1 MAGVMDGFTGFPPE
15 SDAGSLFTF
24 AEDDPDGGTH
34 PPRWSSF
41 IGIVISI
48 VGNIVI
54 SFALNIQKYAHIR
67 LARAKSLRLQERK
80 KYKRRRRRRRKLLAA
95 SKGTANGRNGA
106 STETDGLLHPPEG
119 NGTSNGA
126 EHGEDEDLEGSW
138 ISTDTYDSP
147 EGEDGRG
154 RALVDDDEDRYLLES
169 PERSPSKNSGMG
181 GAPPYLKSKW
191 WWTGII
197 LMTIGE
203 CGNFLAYG
211 FAPASIVS
219 PLGVVALISNCLIAP
234 LMLKEPFRRR
244 DLLGVVIAIVGV
256 AVVVSSSQPK
266 EEKLTPGQI
275 WWEITQTPF
284 EVYFGIT
291 CTLIVV
297 LLYLSRR
304 YGSRLILIDLGLV
317 GLFGGY
323 TALATKGVS
332 SLLSSSLYKIVTYP
346 VFYLLV
352 FILGLTAVLQ
362 IKYLS
367 RSLQRFD
374 STQVIPTQFVLF
386 NIFTVTGSAI
396 LYRDF
401 EKADAARF
409 TRFLIGCFLNFAGV
423 YLISSKRERHYESDY
438 DSTISETEDEHHFDP
453 DHPIMRVSSIDNTP
467 YSDHPR
473 TSLQPGAPSNRRDSS
488 IRSSNS
494 FRRTQIPA
502 QLHSPPDET
511 SPLLPPIKTTLDDVH
526 PPLTPTISRSPSR
539 RRPAP
544 ISTTPVATPP
554 TATNPNRSSL
564 SLLTP
569 GPLFVGYQLQAVVAD
584 TLKRGVDHILEE
596 DLISPHQIATMN
608 QQGSLRDK
616 KVRKVKSVGASLG
629 GWLRGESQAI
639 LPTTS
644 TASKN
649 RRKRAGTMDSTSDLN
664 TRQAV
669 RSRLSRSGSGASASV
684 SGPSSSSNNGVNRYS
699 QYSDDSVAVDPTR
712 RRTIAI
718 GEGAA
723 DEERRDGLRRPS
735 PGGVVE
741 TVLEGGD
748 APLPDPSTASRGG
761 ET

>member
-1 MAGVMDGFTGFPPE
+1 MDSFGGFPPE
-15 SDAGSLFTF
+15 SGAGSLLTL
-24 AEDDPDGGTH
+24 ADEDLDGGT

-67 LARAKSLRLQERK
+67 LARARSLRLQERK

-95 SKGTANGRNGA
+95 NKGVANGRNGA

-119 NGTSNGA
+119 NGAPNGV
-126 EHGEDEDLEGSW
+126 ENGEDEDLEGSW

-154 RALVDDDEDRYLLES
+154 RALVDDEEDRYLLES
-169 PERSPSKNSGMG
+169 PERSPSKNGGMG
-181 GAPPYLKSKW
+181 SAPPYLRSKW

-244 DLLGVVIAIVGV
+244 DLLGVVIAIFGV

-275 WWEITQTPF
+275 WWEISQTPF
-284 EVYFGIT
+284 EVYFVIT

-297 LLYLSRR
+297 LLYLSGKH
-304 YGSRLILIDLGLV
+304 GSRFIIIDLGLV

-352 FILGLTAVLQ
+352 FILVLTAVLQ
-362 IKYLS
+362 IKYLN

-401 EKADAARF
+401 EKADAARP
-409 TRFLIGCFLNFAGV
+409 
-423 YLISSKRERHYESDY
+423 
-438 DSTISETEDEHHFDP
+438 ST
-453 DHPIMRVSSIDNTP
+453 
-467 YSDHPR
+467 
-473 TSLQPGAPSNRRDSS
+473 
-488 IRSSNS
+488 
-494 FRRTQIPA
+494 
-502 QLHSPPDET
+502 
-511 SPLLPPIKTTLDDVH
+511 
-526 PPLTPTISRSPSR
+526 PSR

-544 ISTTPVATPP
+544 ISTTPAVTPP
-554 TATNPNRSSL
+554 PASTNPNRSSL

-584 TLKRGVDHILEE
+584 TLKRGVDHILDE
-596 DLISPHQIATMN
+596 DLISPHQIATTTN
-608 QQGSLRDK
+608 QSGSLRDK
-616 KVRKVKSVGASLG
+616 KVRKVQSVGASLG
-629 GWLRGESQAI
+629 GWLRGESQTI
-639 LPTTS
+639 LPTS
-644 TASKN
+644 TTSKN

-664 TRQAV
+664 TRQSV
-669 RSRLSRSGSGASASV
+669 RSRLSRSGSGASASG
-684 SGPSSSSNNGVNRYS
+684 SGPSSSSNNGVNRYG
-699 QYSDDSVAVDPTR
+699 QYSDDSAVADLAR
-712 RRTIAI
+712 RRTIAV

-723 DEERRDGLRRPS
+723 DEERRGGMRRPS
-735 PGGVVE
+735 PGVGVVE
-741 TVLEGGD
+741 TVLEGGN
-748 APLPDPSTASRGG
+748 APREDER
-761 ET
+761 

>member
-1 MAGVMDGFTGFPPE
+1 MADDDFRSIFPMFSEDGDE
-15 SDAGSLFTF
+15 K
-24 AEDDPDGGTH
+24 GGTH

-67 LARAKSLRLQERK
+67 LAREKSLRLQERK
-80 KYKRRRRRRRKLLAA
+80 KSKRRKRRRRKLLAA
-95 SKGTANGRNGA
+95 NKGAANGRNGA
-106 STETDGLLHPPEG
+106 AGDSPDGLLHPPQG
-119 NGTSNGA
+119 NGNTPGSDTG
-126 EHGEDEDLEGSW
+126 DEDLESSW

-147 EGEDGRG
+147 EGDEERG
-154 RALVDDDEDRYLLES
+154 RNLIDDEAEDQFLLES
-169 PERSPSKNSGMG
+169 PERSPSKNGRAKPG
-181 GAPPYLKSKW
+181 PPYLRSKW
-191 WWTGII
+191 WWAGII
-197 LMTIGE
+197 LMSIGE

-244 DLLGVVIAIVGV
+244 DLLGVVIAITGV

-275 WWEITQTPF
+275 WWEISQTPF
-284 EVYFGIT
+284 EVYFGVT
-291 CTLIVV
+291 CTMMIALF
-297 LLYLSRR
+297 YLSNL
-304 YGSRLILIDLGLV
+304 YGSRFILIDLGLV

-352 FILGLTAVLQ
+352 FILVSTAVLQ

-401 EKADAARF
+401 QKADASRLIK
-409 TRFLIGCFLNFAGV
+409 FLIGCLLNFLGV
-423 YLISSKRERHYESDY
+423 YLISSKREQTDESDY
-438 DSTISETEDEHHFDP
+438 DSTISETEDEYHFDP
-453 DHPIMRVSSIDNTP
+453 SSERPIMRINSNTP
-467 YSDHPR
+467 YTDLRPDQIVS
-473 TSLQPGAPSNRRDSS
+473 TSLRSNASRPRLPSANGSHVQ
-488 IRSSNS
+488 
-494 FRRTQIPA
+494 T
-502 QLHSPPDET
+502 LPDES
-511 SPLLPPIKTTLDDVH
+511 SPLLPPLKTTFDDIHH
-526 PPLTPTISRSPSR
+526 PPLTPTVSRSPSR
-539 RRPAP
+539 RRPP
-544 ISTTPVATPP
+544 NISTTPVATPP
-554 TATNPNRSSL
+554 TANPNRSSL

-584 TLKRGVDHILEE
+584 TLKRGVDNILEE
-596 DLISPHQIATMN
+596 DPVSPHN
-608 QQGSLRDK
+608 YPPSSSNFGGPLHNK

-629 GWLRGESQAI
+629 DWLRGESQVAAA
-639 LPTTS
+639 P
-644 TASKN
+644 
-649 RRKRAGTMDSTSDLN
+649 RRKRAGTNESQDNVARRS
-664 TRQAV
+664 V
-669 RSRLSRSGSGASASV
+669 RSRTSRSGSGTASVSV
-684 SGPSSSSNNGVNRYS
+684 SGPSSRVGDGVPRF
-699 QYSDDSVAVDPTR
+699 SDEIPGLEAGR
-712 RRTIAI
+712 RRTIAL

-723 DEERRDGLRRPS
+723 DIERRGVSSSSRRLS
-735 PGGVVE
+735 PTGVEE

-748 APLPDPSTASRGG
+748 APLPNPSTADR
-761 ET
+761 E